1 MFLSFNDD
9 IVMLEEVNNN
19 FSWPLLAGSIYFFYF
34 FFFIINQRLLH
45 VVHVL
50 YLGGYQIEKLFYRK
64 FKVLMFSEE
73 ALFLLTRKNVLTF
86 HLFCRL

>member
-1 MFLSFNDD
+1 MLLSFNDD

-34 FFFIINQRLLH
+34 FFIINQRLL
-45 VVHVL
+45 VHVL